1 MEKKVALVDV
11 DSTLW
16 DFIAE
21 MVQRMRIMFPEDDI
35 PEQFATWEDP
45 ISYFEKPEDAYAMF
59 NDIHLSQDT
68 FDTYDHANT
77 VLKTLRS
84 MGYYILIASNRIP
97 ESKPQLVAWLK
108 KHNLRHNEVYCE
120 LDKRELFNSSKIDLV
135 IDDSPYVQEAALLK
149 NIPVL
154 TLKFPY
160 NEKILGTKK
169 FNNLKDMN
177 TYMVN
182 SIMLG

>member
-16 DFIAE
+16 DFLGE
-21 MVQRMRIMFPEDDI
+21 MVRRMRNLLPEADI
-35 PEQFATWEDP
+35 PDQFAKWEDP
-45 ISYFEKPEDAYAMF
+45 VNFFENPEDAYAMF
-59 NDIHLSQDT
+59 NDIHLNQDK
-68 FDTYDHANT
+68 FGTYDYANV

-84 MGYYILIASNRIP
+84 MKYHILIASNRIP
-97 ESKPQLVAWLK
+97 ESKPQLVNWLK
-108 KHNLRHNEVYCE
+108 KHNLYYNEVYCE
-120 LDKRELFNSSKIDLV
+120 LDKRELFNNGEIDLV
-135 IDDSPYVQEAALLK
+135 IDDSPQVQEVALL
-149 NIPVL
+149 NDIPVL